1 MIHEMI
7 EIEARGRPTALI
19 VSGRFEGD
27 AIASSKAF
35 GMPDVR
41 YVVVPH
47 IYRNLDPQRSIEQTE
62 AVFDALIEALT
73 TNETGRSPTAAAA
86 APAEVERFE
95 GEGALDAFDAM
106 NREYIDRD
114 WGDGFP
120 LMPATSKAME
130 TMLAGTSLPPDHV
143 LCDLPPGYGIATVEK
158 IAVNAAM
165 AGALPEHMPV
175 IIGALEAV
183 SRVDP
188 VHMKGFLM
196 STSANASLLLVN
208 GPIAGELGIN
218 SKAACM
224 GPGRQNKANLAIGRA
239 YTLCLKNIGS
249 WYPGLMDMDTI
260 GSTRKFTV
268 CIAENEEMSPW
279 EPYHVEQGFDKDDSV
294 VTLFATA
301 GEVDVADQGNYSAEG
316 LLKTIAYN
324 SIFSQWDL
332 ATVDAPEKSKW
343 ETIVLVPPDVAR
355 PIGEAEFSKRAA
367 KEFIHEHARFSLG
380 KMKHYHPLKEDTISP
395 SWRWLLDKSEE
406 ELDEMAVPV
415 RQSAGRYQL
424 ICAGA
429 DRAKPMII
437 PSSPIRPVSA
447 NVDHYRSRRESGA

>member
-1 MIHEMI
+1 MI
-7 EIEARGRPTALI
+7 EIEAKGRPTALI

-35 GMPDVR
+35 GMPDIR

-47 IYRNLDPQRSIEQTE
+47 IYRNLDPQRTVEQTE
-62 AVFDALIEALT
+62 AAFDALVAQLT
-73 TNETGRSPTAAAA
+73 TNENGRRSGAGETDPL
-86 APAEVERFE
+86 EVERFE
-95 GEGALDAFDAM
+95 GEDALEAFAAM
-106 NREYIDRD
+106 NREYIGRD

-120 LMPATSKAME
+120 LMPATSEAVE
-130 TMLAGTSLPPDHV
+130 RMLAGTSLSRDHV
-143 LCDLPPGYGIATVEK
+143 LCDLPPGYGLATVEK
-158 IAVNAAM
+158 IAVNSAM
-165 AGALPEHMPV
+165 AGALPEQMPV
-175 IIGALEAV
+175 ILGALEAL
-183 SRVDP
+183 SKVDS
-188 VHMKGFLM
+188 VQMKGFLM

-208 GPIAGELGIN
+208 GPIARELDVN
-218 SKAACM
+218 AKAACM

-249 WYPGLMDMDTI
+249 WYPGRMDMDTI

-279 EPYHVEQGFDKDDSV
+279 EPYHVEKGFDKDDSV

-332 ATVDAPEKSKW
+332 ATVNDPERSKW
-343 ETIVLVPPDVAR
+343 DTIVLVPPDVAR
-355 PIGEAEFSKRAA
+355 PVGEAEFSKQAA
-367 KEFIHEHARFSLG
+367 KEFIHEHAQFSLG
-380 KMKHYHPLKEDTISP
+380 KLKHYHPLREDTIAP
-395 SWRWLLDKSEE
+395 DWRWLLDKSQE
-406 ELDEMAVPV
+406 ELDEMVVPV
-415 RQSAGRYQL
+415 RHSADRYQL

-429 DRAKPMII
+429 DRAKPMIM
-437 PSSPIRPVSA
+437 PSSPVRPVSVS
-447 NVDHYRSRRESGA
+447 VDQYRAARG